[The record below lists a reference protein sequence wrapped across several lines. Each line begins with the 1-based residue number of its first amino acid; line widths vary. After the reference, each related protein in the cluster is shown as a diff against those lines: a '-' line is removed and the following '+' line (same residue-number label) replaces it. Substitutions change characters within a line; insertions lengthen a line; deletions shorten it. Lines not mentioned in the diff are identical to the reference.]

1 MVLIPVLERKANIC
15 AKVLEIC
22 PSPLTESNL
31 KKKFYKHKILFFKI
45 FLKVS
50 GESGLTSKNTLPEL
64 LKPYHVN
71 LVMLEERDLQLYI
84 WQMSVKR
91 IIHVFYSF

>member
-31 KKKFYKHKILFFKI
+31 KKNSISIKFFFFK
-45 FLKVS
+45 FSLR
-50 GESGLTSKNTLPEL
+50 
-64 LKPYHVN
+64 YQVN
-71 LVMLEERDLQLYI
+71 QA
-84 WQMSVKR
+84 
-91 IIHVFYSF
+91 